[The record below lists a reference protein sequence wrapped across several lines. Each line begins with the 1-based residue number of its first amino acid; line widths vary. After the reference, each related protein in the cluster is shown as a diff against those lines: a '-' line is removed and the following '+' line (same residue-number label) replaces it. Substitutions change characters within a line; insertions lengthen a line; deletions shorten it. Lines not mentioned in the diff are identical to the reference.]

1 MKQRRAKRKQTESR
15 GLRATLAAEAPGLA
29 GLATL
34 AIVYLF
40 HERLFADLHN
50 YPLTILLFLWLFGT
64 LLWCAFSVVR
74 HADVVAEH
82 LGEPYGTLVLTLSV
96 IIIEVSVLAC
106 TGVLPGAWEATKQ
119 ARETDLPRGQPRHLH
134 GRDRRRCSPR
144 SCCTATITRRLRATP
159 CSRRS

>member
-50 YPLTILLFLWLFGT
+50 
-64 LLWCAFSVVR
+64 
-74 HADVVAEH
+74 
-82 LGEPYGTLVLTLSV
+82 
-96 IIIEVSVLAC
+96 
-106 TGVLPGAWEATKQ
+106 
-119 ARETDLPRGQPRHLH
+119 
-134 GRDRRRCSPR
+134 
-144 SCCTATITRRLRATP
+144 
-159 CSRRS
+159 